1 MTMHAAPLL
10 KKANQ
15 IAQFFKA
22 QPDRRQAAA
31 DMATHLTNTW
41 PARQRQGLQAAVREL
56 TPAQEAL
63 DPLVLEA
70 LAVLAERAARQP
82 A

>member
-1 MTMHAAPLL
+1 MHGAPLL

-41 PARQRQGLQAAVREL
+41 PARQRQGLQVAVQEV
-56 TPAQEAL
+56 AQDQAAL
-63 DPLVLEA
+63 DPLVNEA
-70 LAVLAERAARQP
+70 LAVLAERAARHP